1 MKRFQEVNNIIKIW
15 RYRYYLYI
23 PFKWIWYKYIKPFEV
38 TNDRTF
44 MIERVADAS
53 LWKILVGIAQGKMN
67 WYYTEEEI
75 KSHMDKMRKSLLNN
89 EESK

>member
-1 MKRFQEVNNIIKIW
+1 MKRFQEVNSIIKVW

-44 MIERVADAS
+44 IIERPVDAN

>member
-1 MKRFQEVNNIIKIW
+1 MKRFQEVNSIIKVW

-44 MIERVADAS
+44 IIERPVDAN

-67 WYYTEEEI
+67 
-75 KSHMDKMRKSLLNN
+75 
-89 EESK
+89 